1 MIMLKEELA
10 KLDIKEGEVVEISR
24 KTLRPK
30 EATPPWNMIGNG
42 LSNRTGTSMDFIDIC
57 SELNQAELKLLKFL
71 RNEYNSN
78 IRNKVADTNIV
89 VPAKS
94 EDYSPYLSKAM
105 EKNYKHME
113 YMGIVARVK
122 RGTYLVNPNLFIPGN
137 GYGSVSKLWDQLTT
151 KEDECKI

>member
-24 KTLRPK
+24 KALRPK

-78 IRNKVADTNIV
+78 IRNKAADTNIV

-113 YMGIVARVK
+113 YMGIVVRVK

-137 GYGSVSKLWDQLTT
+137 SYGSVSKLWDQLTI